1 MQFYS
6 TFYDPEKEKSKH
18 RKLKKGRLIMF
29 EETMETTAVET
40 TEATSIMGTVM
51 KIAIP
56 TVALLLGI
64 GVGYTIEKYRTA
76 KAEPKAEQ
84 QKTEDK

>member
-1 MQFYS
+1 
-6 TFYDPEKEKSKH
+6 
-18 RKLKKGRLIMF
+18 MF

-40 TEATSIMGTVM
+40 TEATSGIMGTVM

-56 TVALLLGI
+56 TVALLLGV

>member
-1 MQFYS
+1 
-6 TFYDPEKEKSKH
+6 
-18 RKLKKGRLIMF
+18 MF

-40 TEATSIMGTVM
+40 TEATSGIMGTVM

-64 GVGYTIEKYRTA
+64 GVGYGIEKYRTA
-76 KAEPKAEQ
+76 KATEPKVE

>member
-1 MQFYS
+1 
-6 TFYDPEKEKSKH
+6 
-18 RKLKKGRLIMF
+18 MF

-40 TEATSIMGTVM
+40 TAEATSGIMGTVM

-64 GVGYTIEKYRTA
+64 GVGYGIEKYRMT
-76 KAEPKAEQ
+76 KTTEEPKVEQ

>member
-1 MQFYS
+1 
-6 TFYDPEKEKSKH
+6 
-18 RKLKKGRLIMF
+18 MF

-40 TEATSIMGTVM
+40 TEATSGIMGTVM

-64 GVGYTIEKYRTA
+64 GVGYGIEKYRTA
-76 KAEPKAEQ
+76 KTTEEPKAEQ

>member
-1 MQFYS
+1 
-6 TFYDPEKEKSKH
+6 
-18 RKLKKGRLIMF
+18 MF

-40 TEATSIMGTVM
+40 TEATSGIMGTVM

-56 TVALLLGI
+56 TVALILGI

>member
-1 MQFYS
+1 
-6 TFYDPEKEKSKH
+6 
-18 RKLKKGRLIMF
+18 MF

-40 TEATSIMGTVM
+40 TEATSGIMGTVM

-56 TVALLLGI
+56 TVVLLLGV

-76 KAEPKAEQ
+76 KATEPKAEQ

>member
-1 MQFYS
+1 
-6 TFYDPEKEKSKH
+6 
-18 RKLKKGRLIMF
+18 MF

-40 TEATSIMGTVM
+40 TAEATSGIMDTVM

-64 GVGYTIEKYRTA
+64 GVGYSIEKYRMT
-76 KAEPKAEQ
+76 KASEPKAEQ
-84 QKTEDK
+84 QTEDK

>member
-1 MQFYS
+1 
-6 TFYDPEKEKSKH
+6 
-18 RKLKKGRLIMF
+18 MF

-40 TEATSIMGTVM
+40 AEATSIMGTVM

-64 GVGYTIEKYRTA
+64 GVGYGIEKYRTA
-76 KAEPKAEQ
+76 KATEPKVE

>member
-1 MQFYS
+1 
-6 TFYDPEKEKSKH
+6 
-18 RKLKKGRLIMF
+18 MF

-40 TEATSIMGTVM
+40 AEATSIMGTVM

-64 GVGYTIEKYRTA
+64 GVGYGIEKYRTA
-76 KAEPKAEQ
+76 KATEPKAEQ

>member
-1 MQFYS
+1 
-6 TFYDPEKEKSKH
+6 
-18 RKLKKGRLIMF
+18 MF

-40 TEATSIMGTVM
+40 TEATSGIMGTVM

>member
-1 MQFYS
+1 
-6 TFYDPEKEKSKH
+6 
-18 RKLKKGRLIMF
+18 MF

-40 TEATSIMGTVM
+40 TAEATSGIMGTVI

-64 GVGYTIEKYRTA
+64 GVGYTVEKYRNA
-76 KAEPKAEQ
+76 KATEQPKAEQ
-84 QKTEDK
+84 QTEDK

>member
-1 MQFYS
+1 
-6 TFYDPEKEKSKH
+6 
-18 RKLKKGRLIMF
+18 MF

-56 TVALLLGI
+56 TVALILGI
-64 GVGYTIEKYRTA
+64 GVGYSIEKYRTA
-76 KAEPKAEQ
+76 KATEPKAEQ

>member
-1 MQFYS
+1 
-6 TFYDPEKEKSKH
+6 
-18 RKLKKGRLIMF
+18 MF

-40 TEATSIMGTVM
+40 TEATSGIMGTVM

-64 GVGYTIEKYRTA
+64 GVGFTIEKYRTA

>member
-1 MQFYS
+1 
-6 TFYDPEKEKSKH
+6 
-18 RKLKKGRLIMF
+18 MF
-29 EETMETTAVET
+29 EETMETTTVET
-40 TEATSIMGTVM
+40 TEATSGIMGTVM

>member
-1 MQFYS
+1 
-6 TFYDPEKEKSKH
+6 
-18 RKLKKGRLIMF
+18 MF

-40 TEATSIMGTVM
+40 TAEATSGIMGTVM

-56 TVALLLGI
+56 TVVLLLGV

>member
-1 MQFYS
+1 
-6 TFYDPEKEKSKH
+6 
-18 RKLKKGRLIMF
+18 MF

-40 TEATSIMGTVM
+40 TEATSGIMGTVM

-64 GVGYTIEKYRTA
+64 GVGYTVEKYRTA
-76 KAEPKAEQ
+76 KASEPKAEQ